1 MKRKTS
7 VKLLNGNWLN
17 STINRLPIA
26 AFILFILSTV
36 GGRVWSADPEEFKV
50 GFIDSEIIFQNYQ
63 GTAELKKQLEEDLKE
78 WENSLREKK
87 KEIEGLYA
95 ELESQK
101 LMLSD
106 NARQKKEEFLRAKEI
121 EYESFVTDIF
131 GPNGQAR
138 QREKELTKP
147 LLERINLILDRISE
161 EEGFQI
167 IFDLAEAG
175 IIYGRPALDLT
186 QRILEELNQEFTA
199 PEVRGLARKEI
210 YIFPLKEVTTLAQ
223 EEEMGNKVTQ
233 LLEQALVRTPL
244 FERARGNVGRAM
256 IDIGIDKPDEIT
268 TSQVIQVGVTE
279 NVDMGVTGKVSKM
292 GSLVEVTIELI
303 DVSKGIVIA
312 TENEKSSGDRDEEII
327 DMVNTLVGKLVKK
340 AQ

>member
-1 MKRKTS
+1 MKRKTRI
-7 VKLLNGNWLN
+7 KWQLARFGLLKTAIL
-17 STINRLPIA
+17 
-26 AFILFILSTV
+26 LFIFSAL
-36 GGRVWSADPEEFKV
+36 GGRLYSADPDEFKV

-78 WENSLREKK
+78 WEDSLREKK

-106 NARQKKEEFLRAKEI
+106 EARQTKEQFLRAKEI
-121 EYESFVTDIF
+121 EYETFVSDVF
-131 GPNGQAR
+131 GPNGKAR
-138 QREKELTKP
+138 KREKELTKP

-186 QRILEELNQEFTA
+186 QRVLEELNQEFTE
-199 PEVRGLARKEI
+199 PPIVKLERKEI
-210 YIFPLKEVTTLAQ
+210 FVFPLKEETTLAQ
-223 EEEMGNKVTQ
+223 DEDMGDKVTL
-233 LLEQALVRTPL
+233 LLEQALVSTPL

-268 TSQVIQVGVTE
+268 TSQAIQVGLTE
-279 NVDMGVTGKVSKM
+279 NIDMGVKGKVLMM
-292 GSLVEVTIELI
+292 GSVVEVNVELI